1 MFKNIF
7 HGFAMAM
14 ADSVPG
20 VSGGTVAF
28 ILGFYFEFIE
38 SLHNLF
44 DGGKNRKP
52 ALKYLLKLGVGWVIG
67 FIISVAIISKIIDTN
82 IYLLSSVFL
91 GLTIASIPFIVKD
104 EISIIKSNGKY
115 FYYAFIGLL
124 LVVGLVLLREVRP
137 IINSFN
143 LIEINIPEAIYIF
156 LAGAFAISATLL
168 PGISGSSILL
178 ITGLYLPI
186 IKAAGEVL
194 SFNFQNLDALLIL
207 MLGIIFGIIISVR
220 VLRNAIKKYREKMIY
235 LIIGLVIGS
244 IYAIIMGPTALNEGA
259 LPLSLSNFSFFGF
272 IVGIGILFGLE
283 RLKIEKGI

>member
-7 HGFAMAM
+7 HGFVMAM
-14 ADSVPG
+14 ADAVPG

-28 ILGFYFEFIE
+28 ILGFYFDFID

-44 DGGKNRKP
+44 DDKVKRP
-52 ALKYLLKLGVGWVIG
+52 FAFRYLLKLGIGWILG
-67 FIISVAIISKIIDTN
+67 FVVSVVIISKIIDTN
-82 IYLLSSVFL
+82 IYLLSSIFL

-104 EISIIKSNGKY
+104 EINIIKLNTKY
-115 FYYAFIGLL
+115 FYFSILGLL
-124 LVVGLVLLREVRP
+124 LVVGLVLIRDMRP
-137 IINSFN
+137 VINSFN
-143 LIEINIPEAIYIF
+143 LIEINILEAVYIF

-178 ITGLYLPI
+178 ITGLYIPV

-194 SFNFQNLDALLIL
+194 SLNFQNLDALLIL
-207 MLGIIFGIIISVR
+207 LLGIIFGIIISVR
-220 VLRNAIKKYREKMIY
+220 VLRYVLGKYKEKMIY

-244 IYAIIMGPTALNEGA
+244 IFAIIMGPTAIDESAAALN
-259 LPLSLSNFSFFGF
+259 LSNFNLLGF
-272 IVGIGILFGLE
+272 ILGIVILFVLE